1 MKNFFKAKDG
11 RLSNRHKSLLGMLVL
26 ALILGLSLL
35 GCANTQDE
43 KPNDQAGEVQESD
56 EEVQAAVKNV
66 VENFGKKLQNV
77 SLLAPKEQVAESMEE
92 NYGEYVAPALLEQWK
107 QDPQKAPGRLTSSPW
122 PDQIEI
128 LNMNKVSEEAY
139 HVKGEII
146 EVTNV
151 EKESGEVA
159 AKREINLTVVK
170 IDERW
175 FINSVELGD
184 YVEGDG
190 ALNNGTDNDSAAA
203 NTNTNTNTNGNANA
217 NTGSKLSLVYKNEQY
232 GFSFALPESWKNY
245 KIITEEWEGRWLE
258 DAPEGKNVEK
268 GPLISIRHPL
278 WTEKNPRQD
287 IPMLILTHQQWNS
300 VQQEILAIG
309 AAPVPPSK
317 LGSNDKYVFALP
329 ARYNY
334 AFPEGFEEVEDIL
347 ASNPLQ
353 TN

>member
-1 MKNFFKAKDG
+1 MKKFFKAKDG

-190 ALNNGTDNDSAAA
+190 ALNN
-203 NTNTNTNTNGNANA
+203 
-217 NTGSKLSLVYKNEQY
+217 
-232 GFSFALPESWKNY
+232 
-245 KIITEEWEGRWLE
+245 
-258 DAPEGKNVEK
+258 
-268 GPLISIRHPL
+268 
-278 WTEKNPRQD
+278 
-287 IPMLILTHQQWNS
+287 
-300 VQQEILAIG
+300 
-309 AAPVPPSK
+309 
-317 LGSNDKYVFALP
+317 
-329 ARYNY
+329 
-334 AFPEGFEEVEDIL
+334 
-347 ASNPLQ
+347 
-353 TN
+353 